1 VTTFETFFWLIV
13 ICIVIA
19 AYVRFL
25 KDEWL
30 NIIPSVSKTQKSVKV
45 ELATI
50 PSRLGGAF
58 IDFLI
63 VIILVVVI
71 MFIWGLILGLQGSE
85 NYDSIEASNTLWQGR
100 GILVGLATD
109 LVYTVAMHSSKANA
123 TFGQKAVGIKI
134 ANENGSTISLGK
146 VLLRYFVSLISS
158 ILLKLGFAIALFTKN
173 KKTLHELASGTIVI
187 KDSPEETQVIHNNEN
202 SVEVSSPSY
211 ELNIKNNTPI
221 RLKEASM
228 EDAYRQANTP
238 QVKFAKDSMEDAY
251 QNTLPTRSVSAI
263 ELNFTIAN
271 QNAPKPSI
279 NSDVIWAEI
288 YKEFESAERN
298 LGLWARLFA
307 QHEGNETKAKAEY
320 LKIRFDSKLEEL
332 ERAASTSQDAA
343 KTFERKDYVNKTEE
357 TCIKDN
363 VFDLY
368 TSSGYEIYVFPN
380 GNAAYKR
387 FKVYKVYESKDAAIN
402 AIKIYLRTEVVGRT
416 GFIRDFREE
425 DL

>member
-1 VTTFETFFWLIV
+1 MTTQIQRRWGIL
-13 ICIVIA
+13 
-19 AYVRFL
+19 
-25 KDEWL
+25 
-30 NIIPSVSKTQKSVKV
+30 S
-45 ELATI
+45 LA
-50 PSRLGGAF
+50 
-58 IDFLI
+58 
-63 VIILVVVI
+63 VI
-71 MFIWGLILGLQGSE
+71 MFLVTLIVTNINGAKTSVYYYVWIMVGYYAYKDRLPDIKTLMKYVIIINIAAIGLIAIFMDGDNVNYVSKGGKSE
-85 NYDSIEASNTLWQGR
+85 LIFGVLVMLVPKIFLYLYCNKQINESTENQTNQIHQDLNAITQPATLSNTNKP
-100 GILVGLATD
+100 
-109 LVYTVAMHSSKANA
+109 SNE
-123 TFGQKAVGIKI
+123 IK
-134 ANENGSTISLGK
+134 
-146 VLLRYFVSLISS
+146 
-158 ILLKLGFAIALFTKN
+158 
-173 KKTLHELASGTIVI
+173 
-187 KDSPEETQVIHNNEN
+187 
-202 SVEVSSPSY
+202 
-211 ELNIKNNTPI
+211 
-221 RLKEASM
+221 
-228 EDAYRQANTP
+228 
-238 QVKFAKDSMEDAY
+238 MEDAY

-279 NSDVIWAEI
+279 DSDVIWAEI
-288 YKEFESAERN
+288 YKEFESEERN
-298 LGLWARLFA
+298 LGLWARLFS

-332 ERAASTSQDAA
+332 KKAASSSQNDAKIFA
-343 KTFERKDYVNKTEE
+343 RKDYVNKSEE